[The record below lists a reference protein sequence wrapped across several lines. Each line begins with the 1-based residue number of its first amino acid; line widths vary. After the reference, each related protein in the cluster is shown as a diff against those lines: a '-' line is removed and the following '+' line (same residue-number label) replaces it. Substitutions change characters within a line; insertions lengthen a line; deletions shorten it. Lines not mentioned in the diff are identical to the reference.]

1 MCAGVY
7 SSPRLLF
14 YTGLRGAIA
23 FALAIRNTS
32 TEPRQIMVSAT
43 MMIVIVTVI
52 LGGGLTTPML
62 GWLQIRSAL
71 IRSHSYQWYR
81 LDWNKK
87 IYQMKWWNIGFED
100 IKVKLLESILIDCFV
115 RFLGIYKMWVIQRLL
130 YLGLYS
136 FCFWYYRVG
145 VEEEKEMTNFAGSS
159 AVSSLVIVS
168 APHK

>member
-1 MCAGVY
+1 MCAGVYLSTVPDTNTMCAGVY

-62 GWLQIRSAL
+62 GWLQIRSDL
-71 IRSHSYQWYR
+71 SI
-81 LDWNKK
+81 
-87 IYQMKWWNIGFED
+87 
-100 IKVKLLESILIDCFV
+100 KLLRDVTLAILLIIVYYILIN
-115 RFLGIYKMWVIQRLL
+115 LL
-130 YLGLYS
+130 LHY
-136 FCFWYYRVG
+136 F
-145 VEEEKEMTNFAGSS
+145 EAGCIFSDT
-159 AVSSLVIVS
+159 
-168 APHK
+168 KF